1 MFIGYARV
9 STKDQ
14 NLDLQIDALKKAGCE
29 RIYFD
34 ISSGSKSSR
43 PQLDDLVKNIRTG
56 DVIVIYKLDRL
67 GRSLKHLIEFV
78 NEMEQKNVGLKTLTG
93 FNIDTTTSH
102 GKFTFNIFAALSEF
116 ERDLIRERTNA
127 GLLAARARGRKGG
140 RPKGLSKDAENKAML
155 AEILYKEGKLSVQQI
170 SNQLGISKKTL
181 YLYLRH
187 RNVEI
192 TGYKTRI
199 KNNDGKT

>member
-1 MFIGYARV
+1 MFIGYARI

-14 NLDLQIDALKKAGCE
+14 NLDLQIDGLKNSGCE
-29 RIYFD
+29 KIYFD
-34 ISSGSKSSR
+34 VSSGSKSSR
-43 PQLDDLVKNIRTG
+43 PQLDDMVKNIRKG

-67 GRSLKHLIEFV
+67 GRSLKHLIDFV
-78 NEMEQKNVGLKTLTG
+78 NEMEQKGIGLKTLTG
-93 FNIDTTTSH
+93 FSIDTTTPH

-127 GLLAARARGRKGG
+127 GLLAARARGRMGG
-140 RPKGLSKDAENKAML
+140 RPKGLSKDGENKAMV

-170 SNQLGISKKTL
+170 ANQLGISKKTL

-199 KNNDGKT
+199 KNNAGKD

>member
-14 NLDLQIDALKKAGCE
+14 NLDLQLDILKNSGCE
-29 RIYFD
+29 KIYFD
-34 ISSGSKSSR
+34 VSSGSKSSR
-43 PQLDDLVKNIRTG
+43 PQLDDMVKNIRHG

-78 NEMEQKNVGLKTLTG
+78 NEMELKGVGLKTLTG
-93 FNIDTTTSH
+93 FSIDTTTSH

-127 GLLAARARGRKGG
+127 GLVAARARGRMGG
-140 RPKGLSKDAENKAML
+140 RPKGLSKDAENKAMI
-155 AEILYKEGKLSVQQI
+155 AEILYRKGELSVQNI
-170 SNQLGISKKTL
+170 ANQLGISKKTL

-187 RNVEI
+187 KNVEI
-192 TGYKTRI
+192 TGYKTRSI
-199 KNNDGKT
+199 NDARKT